1 MYHQKNPQQNEN
13 YPPQPQGQSNNQE
26 TITTNQRPFS
36 YASAVRRNPSNTN
49 VRQDRNR
56 NPSRKNSYT
65 NMNQN
70 QRNQSCERPNDNVTS
85 ILKQRITQLED
96 QINQQPQRNSNINNN
111 TQQRNHHHVNQ
122 KNPLSAQ
129 STEDQGGEPNIPKML
144 EFIAN
149 TMQTLKDFST
159 QLSQQQNTTQTHTG
173 M

>member
-1 MYHQKNPQQNEN
+1 
-13 YPPQPQGQSNNQE
+13 
-26 TITTNQRPFS
+26 
-36 YASAVRRNPSNTN
+36 
-49 VRQDRNR
+49 
-56 NPSRKNSYT
+56 
-65 NMNQN
+65 MNQN
-70 QRNQSCERPNDNVTS
+70 QRNQSRERPNDNVTS

-96 QINQQPQRNSNINNN
+96 QIKQQPQRNSNINNN

-129 STEDQGGEPNIPKML
+129 STEDKGGEPNIPKML